1 MYLRPW
7 YYSDFHVWT
16 FAYDVSGI
24 SSVVF
29 NYRKDMD
36 GINPLQDNSNEVYKS
51 GQSHGIYWRSK
62 DCVCSAHHVL
72 VLQCLF
78 LEKVRYW
85 LRLGQLISDTTI
97 PVDYTT
103 KKPTTHCWT
112 CTVVF
117 TMLRICYLICWGR
130 PPHLARPGPGGICG

>member
-1 MYLRPW
+1 MMNVIQFYSTIAISCIIIIFVSEVSSIIIILHACISHV

-103 KKPTTHCWT
+103 KKPTTHC
-112 CTVVF
+112 
-117 TMLRICYLICWGR
+117 
-130 PPHLARPGPGGICG
+130 